1 MEELRKAHTATGL
14 SLEPKLQQSGMSDKR
29 LSLFGYSTETIQM
42 LLLPMIMNK

>member
-1 MEELRKAHTATGL
+1 MEELRKAHIDAALPLT
-14 SLEPKLQQSGMSDKR
+14 PKMQPSGMSDKR